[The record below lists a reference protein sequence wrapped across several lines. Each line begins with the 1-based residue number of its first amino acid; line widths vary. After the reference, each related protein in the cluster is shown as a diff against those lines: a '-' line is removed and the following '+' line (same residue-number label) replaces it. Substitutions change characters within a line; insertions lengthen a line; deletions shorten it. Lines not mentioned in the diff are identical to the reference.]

1 MAWSM
6 ASDPGLSVSG
16 SRRTMQLFEPIRLGP
31 LDLRNRIMMTVHGP
45 RLSAA
50 RYLRYLDERSRDAAL
65 VGVHAI
71 GGVFNFPFEP
81 GGFVASYAADLDAL
95 PPHPLTAEGRDHY
108 DGDISL
114 MAEQAAIV
122 HRNGAKVVGQIFHG
136 GVVVGPSPVDDEL
149 ARGIPHPL
157 TANEIADFVAACA
170 LAARRAVTAGL
181 DGIEV
186 HAAHGYLV
194 NQFLSPATNQRDDD
208 FGGSPERRLRFLLA
222 ILDAVRD
229 ECGDGFP
236 IGVRLPGIEFVE
248 GGLDVTDVCSIAQQL
263 ERWGVA
269 YINVSSGNYTG
280 LAHGAQLA
288 YVASSYTPQG
298 PNVPFAR
305 AIRGA
310 LDRVPVIVA
319 GRITDLRF
327 AEQILVDGAAD
338 MIGITRALIAD
349 PRIIAKARDGRFSD
363 VITCI
368 GGNEC
373 HYGRTVACAVNPAAG
388 REEELEIRATHHPRR
403 VLVVG
408 GGPAGLECARVAAL
422 RGHRVELVEAAPT
435 LGGVLRI
442 VAADPN
448 RREFEGFLDG
458 LARRALDAGVAVTL
472 GERVTP
478 DGLAASTADVVVLAT
493 GALEW
498 VPSVP
503 GVDDPRVVTALRV
516 LAGEMPLGR
525 HVLVVGGRDDHF
537 PPLTTADFVAERV
550 ERVTLLTEL
559 AAIGQ
564 GIEAA
569 NQLMLLRRLLDRR
582 VALETLSALHAIG
595 RTEVAVRNV
604 ITNRVT
610 TIDDVDTVVLACG
623 RRPSNALVDAVVG
636 TDRRVQVIGDCFSP
650 RRLVHAM
657 LDGARVGVTI

>member
-1 MAWSM
+1 
-6 ASDPGLSVSG
+6 
-16 SRRTMQLFEPIRLGP
+16 MQLFEPIRLGP
-31 LDLRNRIMMTVHGP
+31 FDLRNRIMMTVHGP
-45 RLSAA
+45 RLSTD

-81 GGFVASYAADLDAL
+81 GGFVAAYAADLDAL
-95 PPHPLTAEGRDHY
+95 APHPLTAEGRDYY
-108 DGDISL
+108 DRDISVL
-114 MAEQAAIV
+114 AEQAAVV
-122 HRNGAKVVGQIFHG
+122 HRNGAKVVGQLFHG

-149 ARGIPHPL
+149 ARGIPHAL

-170 LAARRAVTAGL
+170 LAARRAVAAGL

-194 NQFLSPATNQRDDD
+194 NQFLSPATNQRDDE
-208 FGGSPERRLRFLLA
+208 FGGSPERRLRFLIA

-236 IGVRLPGIEFVE
+236 IGVRLPGVEFVE
-248 GGLDVTDVCSIAQQL
+248 GGLEVADVCSIAQHL

-269 YINVSSGNYTG
+269 YVNVSSGNYTG

-298 PNVPFAR
+298 PNVPFAA

-310 LDRVPVIVA
+310 LEHVPVIVA

-327 AEQILVDGAAD
+327 AEEILADGAAD
-338 MIGITRALIAD
+338 MVGLTRALIAD
-349 PRIIAKARDGRFSD
+349 PQIIAKARAGRFSD

-388 REEELEIRATHHPRR
+388 REEELEIRVSGEPRR

-408 GGPAGLECARVAAL
+408 GGPAGMECARIAAL
-422 RGHRVELVEAAPT
+422 RGHRVELVEAAAT
-435 LGGVLRI
+435 LGGALRI

-458 LARRALDAGVAVTL
+458 LARRVRDAGVAVTL

-478 DGLAASTADVVVLAT
+478 EGIRASAAHVVVLAT
-493 GALEW
+493 GAVEW
-498 VPSVP
+498 VPSVA
-503 GVDDPRVVTALRV
+503 GVDNPRVVTALRV
-516 LAGEMPLGR
+516 LAGEAPLGR

-559 AAIGQ
+559 PVIGQ

-569 NQLMLLRRLLDRR
+569 NQLMLMRRLLDKGVDIR
-582 VALETLSALHAIG
+582 TLSALHEVGAAD
-595 RTEVAVRNV
+595 VAVRNV

-610 TIDDVDTVVLACG
+610 TITDVDTVVLACG
-623 RRPSNALVDAVVG
+623 RRPSTALFDAVDG
-636 TDRRVQVIGDCFSP
+636 TSVRTQLIGDCFSP

-657 LDGARVGVTI
+657 LDGARYAVTI